1 MQELEPVERAL
12 VVTPHPDDSEFGCAG
27 TTARLVSEGKEVFYV
42 VATSGN
48 KGGRDSDM
56 TADYLL
62 STRQDEQKR
71 AAAIL
76 GVSEVIFLDFGD
88 GELEDDH
95 AFRRELVYHIRRLK
109 PNIVFTTDPF
119 RSSFYIHRDHRI
131 TGLVTIDA
139 VFPYARD
146 RLHYPEHIA
155 EGLSG
160 HNVDEVFFW
169 GSEQPDI
176 FIDISSVIDLK
187 IESLLAHRSQIQDW
201 VDEAGGDEA
210 FGKRMKDMS
219 QRSNRKFGVSYEHAE
234 SFRRYGMRR
243 NTEDT

>member
-1 MQELEPVERAL
+1 MKQ
-12 VVTPHPDDSEFGCAG
+12 T
-27 TTARLVSEGKEVFYV
+27 
-42 VATSGN
+42 
-48 KGGRDSDM
+48 
-56 TADYLL
+56 
-62 STRQDEQKR
+62 
-71 AAAIL
+71 
-76 GVSEVIFLDFGD
+76 
-88 GELEDDH
+88 
-95 AFRRELVYHIRRLK
+95 
-109 PNIVFTTDPF
+109 IVFTTDPF

-146 RLHYPEHIA
+146 RLHYPEHI
-155 EGLSG
+155 EMGLSG

-210 FGKRMKDMS
+210 FGKRMKDMG

-234 SFRRYGMRR
+234 AFRRYGMRR